1 MENFIEV
8 VQNVILPVVTVVLGY
23 FGWRANADK
32 NKLKVEL
39 KGLEISNNSKEI
51 ENQSDWLDLYKKL
64 HDDQAVRITRA
75 MSEIEQLKKTINKF
89 ENAFKKAHS
98 CTYYDICPMRDE
110 LSKPEANA
118 RKRAVTK
125 HGSTGQRKRKDN
137 KGGQAPENTSNH
149 SPEIPDA

>member
-118 RKRAVTK
+118 RKRVVAK
-125 HGSTGQRKRKDN
+125 HGGTGQRKRKDN
-137 KGGQAPENTSNH
+137 KGGQAPENASDN
-149 SPEIPDA
+149 SPENPDA